1 MIKVMKE
8 SLGDYGKVEITN
20 MYLKARFDDYDYYAD
35 NAERLLAEG
44 IEEFLQSDFVDLDIR
59 DVENILGVKFGYND
73 DEDYC
78 IYDLLNCNYNDDDD
92 YYSMYDLLTKISN
105 AKVDCKID
113 RYSNYKNGDELEQ
126 QFSVTLIAPFDCT
139 EINAVEKLFCYV
151 TNGVEMVDD
160 WVNNITINT
169 YTKDGYA
176 LV

>member
-8 SLGDYGKVEITN
+8 SFRDYDKVEITN
-20 MYLKARFDDYDYYAD
+20 MYLKVRFDDYDYYAD

-44 IEEFLQSDFVDLDIR
+44 IEEFLQSDFVDLAIR
-59 DVENILGVKFGYND
+59 DMENILGVKFSYIDYNNNKD
-73 DEDYC
+73 C
-78 IYDLLNCNYNDDDD
+78 SIGDLL
-92 YYSMYDLLTKISN
+92 IRIRN

-126 QFSVTLIAPFDCT
+126 QFSVTLIAPFDGT
-139 EINAVEKLFCYV
+139 EINAVEKLFCYE